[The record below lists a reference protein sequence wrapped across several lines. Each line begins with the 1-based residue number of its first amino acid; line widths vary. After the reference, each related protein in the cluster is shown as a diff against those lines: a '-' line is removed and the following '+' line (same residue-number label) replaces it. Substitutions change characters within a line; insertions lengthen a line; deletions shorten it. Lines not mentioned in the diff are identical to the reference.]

1 MKEISKI
8 IEFLDRLLAVSAPE
22 RPAWNKEVLLENTP
36 PKWNYIDG
44 CMIKAVLDMYQATKD
59 EKYIRFADSFIDFY
73 VREDG
78 SILGYDA
85 AEFNCDNINEGK
97 VLFSLYKYTW
107 KKKYKRALDLLYS
120 QLQIQPRTQ
129 NGNFWH
135 KKIYPHQIWLDGL
148 YMVQPFYVEY
158 EKEFKGS
165 EGYRDVF
172 KQFENVYRLMRDEKT
187 GLLYH
192 GFDETKKMFWADPET
207 GLSKNFWSR
216 SIGWYTMALADTI
229 AVLDEQFFYECQTL
243 QAHLK
248 EALDALLHFRDPDT
262 KLFWQ
267 VTDQGG
273 RPGNYLETS
282 SSCAIAYSLMK
293 GAKMAFLPEY
303 YFAYGEEILNA
314 VAEHKLTVNNGT
326 LVLKDIC
333 LVAGLGGMPG
343 KGSYKERDGSYEYYI
358 SEPVV
363 DDDAKGVAPFLFA
376 VGQMVE

>member
-1 MKEISKI
+1 
-8 IEFLDRLLAVSAPE
+8 
-22 RPAWNKEVLLENTP
+22 
-36 PKWNYIDG
+36 
-44 CMIKAVLDMYQATKD
+44 
-59 EKYIRFADSFIDFY
+59 
-73 VREDG
+73 
-78 SILGYDA
+78 
-85 AEFNCDNINEGK
+85 
-97 VLFSLYKYTW
+97 
-107 KKKYKRALDLLYS
+107 
-120 QLQIQPRTQ
+120 
-129 NGNFWH
+129 
-135 KKIYPHQIWLDGL
+135 
-148 YMVQPFYVEY
+148 
-158 EKEFKGS
+158 
-165 EGYRDVF
+165 
-172 KQFENVYRLMRDEKT
+172 MRDEKT